1 MKYYKCVK
9 AWSRHGVG
17 TTINEWEYTK
27 LPINIKSGHF
37 QEQVDQTSPNVPLPT
52 PQTTV
57 WMEGSKPVGFG
68 SPLIDGDKV
77 QFSVRASPTDTEVTV
92 SSNVVEYTTAK
103 MTDTTTSTATNY
115 PAGTTIEPPLTTFSS
130 GNKFKDKLKSSK
142 NEDNI

>member
-37 QEQVDQTSPNVPLPT
+37 QETVVSNDATVNATIVNTPTSTIWENGNKTIDLNVPLP
-52 PQTTV
+52 
-57 WMEGSKPVGFG
+57 
-68 SPLIDGDKV
+68 DDDKV
-77 QFSVRASPTDTEVTV
+77 QLTVNGSSTDATSVYNTVDYSVANPTDM
-92 SSNVVEYTTAK
+92 TTLAVQPN
-103 MTDTTTSTATNY
+103 A
-115 PAGTTIEPPLTTFSS
+115 PLTTFSS